1 MSSGHPRN
9 FKSSGVWLLHCAF
22 FLYPLLAFGQVAPQK
37 AQVSVDA
44 QFESSRLPSLDLEL
58 MCSQA
63 TPERESVQ
71 LTQNTQFDWSTG
83 ELTGDQ
89 SNCALIANLPEGYTA
104 SFRADGSTAQNVN
117 ETACQFRPVRAG
129 QTRQCQITVT
139 QDPVRLM
146 VYLTWIGPSGEE
158 EDVRV
163 DLSCESGVYSG
174 YRYVNEGKP
183 QGWEIRDIDPEG
195 ILCNVNERVRDNFRP
210 DIIDC
215 QGLWIRPGKGEE
227 CTLTNTK
234 IVKRIEML
242 NRYGRLIMI
251 LLVLGVGLIAVKRFS

>member
-1 MSSGHPRN
+1 MSSTPTRN
-9 FKSSGVWLLHCAF
+9 LKTSGAWLLFCAF
-22 FLYPLLAFGQVAPQK
+22 FLLPLVASGQAAPQK
-37 AQVSVDA
+37 ALISVDA
-44 QFESSRLPSLDLEL
+44 QFESSRLPMLDLEL
-58 MCSQA
+58 LCSQA
-63 TPERESVQ
+63 APGRESIR
-71 LTQNTQFDWSTG
+71 LTENAQFDWATG
-83 ELTGDQ
+83 ELPGSQ

-104 SFRADGSTAQNVN
+104 SFKVDGSSPQNAN
-117 ETACQFRPVRAG
+117 ATACQFRPIKAG
-129 QTRQCQITVT
+129 QKRQCQITIT
-139 QDPVRLM
+139 QDPVPLM
-146 VYLTWIGPSGEE
+146 VYLSWIGPSGEE

-163 DLSCESGVYSG
+163 DLSCESGEYSG

-183 QGWEIRDIDPEG
+183 EGWEIRDIDPEG

-234 IVKRIEML
+234 IVKRIETL
-242 NRYGRLIMI
+242 NRYGQLIMI